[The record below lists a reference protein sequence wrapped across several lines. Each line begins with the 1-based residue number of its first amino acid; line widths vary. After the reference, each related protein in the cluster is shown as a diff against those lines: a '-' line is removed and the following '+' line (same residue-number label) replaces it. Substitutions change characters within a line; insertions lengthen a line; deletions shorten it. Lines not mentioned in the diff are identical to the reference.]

1 MFLFDSVTWKNTY
14 LLLFYGTIS
23 SLEII
28 YIYLLIKYLKND
40 KGYKIHKLDIFTL
53 FSTLIIF
60 STFVIQ
66 SIFQSDN
73 IILSIINIFTEFSLN
88 TILCSIILVTL
99 SNIFTENI
107 NITNYTIGIIILVI
121 IIYIFEIIIN
131 DVSSLTNERRGRN
144 MKIIIYFIEV
154 FFGLITIIVSIIKGF
169 SKNVEDNLIL
179 IVNEEDIYIRHLSAS
194 MIRRVKELS
203 KTYIIFITSLF
214 ISTLIDIY
222 LIFIY
227 NSDYS
232 FIYIKYKTT
241 FNFEDFFIFSILS
254 FIKDLLP
261 YLIIVIA
268 TLVYRWK

>member
-1 MFLFDSVTWKNTY
+1 MILFNSITWKNTY
-14 LLLFYGTIS
+14 LLLLYATIS

-28 YIYLLIKYLKND
+28 YVYLLIKYLKND
-40 KGYKIHKLDIFTL
+40 KDYKIHKLDIFTL

-60 STFVIQ
+60 TTFVIQ
-66 SIFQSDN
+66 SFFQSDN
-73 IILSIINIFTEFSLN
+73 IVLSVINIFTEFALN

-107 NITNYTIGIIILVI
+107 NITNYTIGIIILVVI
-121 IIYIFEIIIN
+121 ISIFEIIIN
-131 DVSSLTNERRGRN
+131 DVNSLTNEKRGRN
-144 MKIIIYFIEV
+144 IKIFIYFIEL
-154 FFGLITIIVSIIKGF
+154 FFGLLTIIVSIIKGF

-214 ISTLIDIY
+214 FSTLIDIY

-227 NSDYS
+227 RSEFF
-232 FIYIKYKTT
+232 FIYLKHKTS
-241 FNFEDFFIFSILS
+241 FNFDDFFIYSLLT

-268 TLVYRWK
+268 TLIYRWK

>member
-1 MFLFDSVTWKNTY
+1 
-14 LLLFYGTIS
+14 
-23 SLEII
+23 
-28 YIYLLIKYLKND
+28 
-40 KGYKIHKLDIFTL
+40 
-53 FSTLIIF
+53 
-60 STFVIQ
+60 
-66 SIFQSDN
+66 
-73 IILSIINIFTEFSLN
+73 
-88 TILCSIILVTL
+88 
-99 SNIFTENI
+99 
-107 NITNYTIGIIILVI
+107 
-121 IIYIFEIIIN
+121 
-131 DVSSLTNERRGRN
+131 

-169 SKNVEDNLIL
+169 SKNIEDNLIL
-179 IVNEEDIYIRHLSAS
+179 IVNEEDIFIRHLSAS

-227 NSDYS
+227 NSDFS

-241 FNFEDFFIFSILS
+241 FNFEDFFICSILS